1 MFESVLTAEGKTTI
15 PKPVREALGVDAGD
29 RVRYVI
35 SDGEVIVLAVRPIG
49 GLFGTLKHDGPP
61 VTLADMERAIV
72 DGARRACGRTQ

>member
-35 SDGEVIVLAVRPIG
+35 SDGEVIILAVRPIG

-72 DGARRACGRTQ
+72 AGAKRACGRTQ

>member
-1 MFESVLTAEGKTTI
+1 MFESVLTAKGKTTI

-35 SDGEVIVLAVRPIG
+35 SDGEVIILAVRPIG

-72 DGARRACGRTQ
+72 AGAKRACGRTQ

>member
-15 PKPVREALGVDAGD
+15 PKPVREALGVDASD

-35 SDGEVIVLAVRPIG
+35 SDGEVIILAVRPIG

-72 DGARRACGRTQ
+72 AGAKRACGRTQ